1 MLADPNKPP
10 VARQPPVAYWIPSK
24 PKDPWFGTIRGAT
37 KNEFGWEGGARFTEE
52 QEAAMIRLNIDI
64 PTAKSMTV
72 KRQANQSEIWTG
84 CGTLPA
90 VFAFE
95 CPLVPVKPKANGR
108 IRVITPAGLLA
119 WVLPDGWA
127 HRPYRQTEFDPY
139 LRDRR

>member
-1 MLADPNKPP
+1 
-10 VARQPPVAYWIPSK
+10 
-24 PKDPWFGTIRGAT
+24 
-37 KNEFGWEGGARFTEE
+37 
-52 QEAAMIRLNIDI
+52 MIRLNIDI

-95 CPLVPVKPKANGR
+95 CPLVPVKPTANGR